1 MIATNRVPAVLGA
14 GLVLTVL
21 AAIFPLTATSLLAD
35 HLRAGYPAYTPAQIG
50 SAVATYQVLLS
61 VIGALGVLAWLA
73 TILAVRAGKRW
84 ARATA
89 TVGLVLGAGVGLAG
103 LLIRDTSG
111 DTGLPPALGWAGM
124 APCLAGVLAVAWLWT
139 RPRAA

>member
-1 MIATNRVPAVLGA
+1 MSATFRVSAALWA
-14 GLVLTVL
+14 GLALTVF
-21 AAIFPLTATSLLAD
+21 AAAFSFVADLLAD
-35 HLRAGYPAYTPAQIG
+35 HLRAGYPSYTPAQLG
-50 SAVATYQVLLS
+50 AAVDTCRGLLA
-61 VIGALGVLAWLA
+61 VVGAAGVVTWLA

-89 TVGLVLGAGVGLAG
+89 TVGLVLGVSVGLTG

-124 APCLAGVLAVAWLWT
+124 TPCVAGVLAVVWLWR
-139 RPRAA
+139 RPRTA